1 MKTEKHDKCETES
14 RVIDPVNLTQH
25 KRRCTICNHPDRLS
39 IEDDFLHWRSPTE
52 ITIEYNISDR
62 SSIYR
67 HARAF
72 GLAARRKRNLRYSLE
87 YILERSEECQI
98 TGESV
103 IRAAKLYAQ
112 ITDEGEWNE
121 PPKRVVV
128 SRETLAPAVP
138 GVPAAFEPELPRVMT
153 NLFSAPNESPE
164 IRIATPNETE
174 TAPND

>member
-1 MKTEKHDKCETES
+1 MKPGKHDKCETDS
-14 RVIDPVNLTQH
+14 YPIDLTQH
-25 KRRCTICNHPDRLS
+25 ERRCNICNHPDRIS

-52 ITIEYNISDR
+52 ISIEYNIPDR
-62 SSIYR
+62 SSLYR

-72 GLAARRKRNLRYSLE
+72 GLATRRKRNLRYSLE

-112 ITDEGEWNE
+112 LTDEGEWNE
-121 PPKRVVV
+121 PPRRVVV
-128 SRETLAPAVP
+128 SRETVVPAAPAVP
-138 GVPAAFEPELPRVMT
+138 APFEPELPRAT
-153 NLFSAPNESPE
+153 ANLLPEPTDSLE

-174 TAPND
+174 MAPSD

>member
-1 MKTEKHDKCETES
+1 MKPGKHDKCETEPRS
-14 RVIDPVNLTQH
+14 IDLTQH
-25 KRRCTICNHPDRLS
+25 KRRCNICNHPDRLS
-39 IEDDFLHWRSPTE
+39 IEDDFLHRRSPTE
-52 ITIEYNISDR
+52 ISIEYNISDR
-62 SSIYR
+62 SSLYR

-121 PPKRVVV
+121 PPRRVVV
-128 SRETLAPAVP
+128 SRETAVPVAP
-138 GVPAAFEPELPRVMT
+138 GVPAAFELELPRVT
-153 NLFSAPNESPE
+153 ANLLPETNESPE

-174 TAPND
+174 MSSSD